1 MAVSTFPVQLRR
13 GHHSPNSFK
22 TAKYVGMTSTQVKD
36 LYTEN
41 YETSMKETE
50 EDINKRKDD
59 PSSPDLLFM
68 DWKS

>member
-1 MAVSTFPVQLRR
+1 
-13 GHHSPNSFK
+13 
-22 TAKYVGMTSTQVKD
+22 MTSTQVKD